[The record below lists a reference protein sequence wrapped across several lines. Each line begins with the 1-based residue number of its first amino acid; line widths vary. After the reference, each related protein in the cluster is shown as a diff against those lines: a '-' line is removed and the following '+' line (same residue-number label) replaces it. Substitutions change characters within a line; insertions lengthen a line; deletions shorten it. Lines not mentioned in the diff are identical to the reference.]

1 MCVLFFRGAAFYNK
15 DAENTDKQRT
25 EELMMSLA
33 NLFGWGAREVSAS
46 CGPADKPK
54 EVPASC
60 GPADKPK
67 EKPTACGAADR

>member
-1 MCVLFFRGAAFYNK
+1 
-15 DAENTDKQRT
+15 
-25 EELMMSLA
+25 MMSLA
-33 NLFGWGAREVSAS
+33 NLFGWGAREVPTS